1 MDIKTVSVNLKNLM
15 NKWFYTR
22 EQIHQLLEDY
32 VTVDNNG
39 ILNVG
44 LPSAEK
50 ITLTT
55 QNNAITTADVAEV
68 TAKVTDSNNNA
79 TFGVPVQF
87 VNRATR
93 EVLYNGTTDENGECD
108 FQYFTEEAEILP
120 IQARIS
126 NDYIFRDDGRLNS
139 YTSWDGNT
147 NVTLEH
153 NSTNTR
159 MYATDTNGATAT
171 LSSLVLAG
179 YNDIDFKIKLVDG
192 TATTDF
198 CGIRECTSSGEN
210 VANGYT
216 TDFNLDQ
223 LNLTVGEWYHFH
235 ISVLD
240 DRFVLYCKETGEN
253 LRIWNDGGAP
263 AYYKFVL
270 YCDDDVSTIDF
281 SDVRINKTSDDLSM
295 FIKDTD
301 NLLTFN
307 QWSCGDYNKNLTGFT
322 RNMNN
327 PLGITTECSVNGDR
341 CIKMTKTASS
351 SGTNTVAC
359 SYDITSDDWGKTAT
373 VTASAFK
380 NINKDAAITLLA
392 YTPNS
397 TQLEYLYISTTRDFA
412 SHLISHTIPDDTTK
426 LEIKLSMVPNKETTY
441 LFVDNLKLTI
451 Q

>member
-159 MYATDTNGATAT
+159 MYATDTSGATAT

-179 YNDIDFKIKLVDG
+179 YNDIDFKVKLVDG

-198 CGIRECTSSGEN
+198 CGIRECTSSGES

-216 TDFNLDQ
+216 ADFNLDQ
-223 LNLTVGEWYHFH
+223 LNLEVGEWYHFH

-253 LRIWNDGGAP
+253 LRIWNDDGAP

-281 SDVRINKTSDDLSM
+281 SDVRINKCSDDLSM
-295 FIKDTD
+295 FIKDKE
-301 NLLTFN
+301 NILTFN
-307 QWSCGDYNKNLTGFT
+307 QWTAGEYKNNFQDFKSYGEYEKEITHDNSYIGDKSIKIINNTTELTFLYIQQSISSEDINKTVT
-322 RNMNN
+322 VSMDMQTNN
-327 PLGITTECSVNGDR
+327 PIYLQLMLYGESGLLSVNE
-341 CIKMTKTASS
+341 ITISS
-351 SGTNTVAC
+351 STTFNQYNI
-359 SYDITSDDWGKTAT
+359 S
-373 VTASAFK
+373 K
-380 NINKDAAITLLA
+380 NILENTSFITIRIRNNQQNN
-392 YTPNS
+392 TS
-397 TQLEYLYISTTRDFA
+397 FI
-412 SHLISHTIPDDTTK
+412 
-426 LEIKLSMVPNKETTY
+426 
-441 LFVDNLKLTI
+441 DNLSLII

>member
-159 MYATDTNGATAT
+159 MYATDTSGATAT

-179 YNDIDFKIKLVDG
+179 YNDIDFKVKLVDG

-198 CGIRECTSSGEN
+198 CGIRECTSSGES

-216 TDFNLDQ
+216 ADFNLDQ
-223 LNLTVGEWYHFH
+223 LNLEVGEWYHFH

-253 LRIWNDGGAP
+253 LRIWNDDGAP

-281 SDVRINKTSDDLSM
+281 SDVRINKCSDDLSM

-301 NLLTFN
+301 NLAVHN
-307 QWSCGDYNKNLTGFT
+307 VWSGTDYLHNIQGVTSSNTVQL
-322 RNMNN
+322 
-327 PLGITTECSVNGDR
+327 
-341 CIKMTKTASS
+341 SS
-351 SGTNTVAC
+351 SKEYSYNQDRSIKAISDFEGYNGVYLGELTLDIGVTVKGQVYILNNTGYNCQLRWMEIDQGYNSVDIPTSPNFQKITVQRKKVTDANIVLVAIIRHP
-359 SYDITSDDWGKTAT
+359 STIYIDHVMI
-373 VTASAFK
+373 
-380 NINKDAAITLLA
+380 NI
-392 YTPNS
+392 
-397 TQLEYLYISTTRDFA
+397 Q
-412 SHLISHTIPDDTTK
+412 
-426 LEIKLSMVPNKETTY
+426 
-441 LFVDNLKLTI
+441 
-451 Q
+451 

>member
-159 MYATDTNGATAT
+159 MYATDTSGATAT

-179 YNDIDFKIKLVDG
+179 YNDIDFKVKLVDG

-198 CGIRECTSSGEN
+198 CGIRECTSVGAD

-253 LRIWNDGGAP
+253 LRIWNDDGAP

-295 FIKDTD
+295 FIKDKNNLVSTTIWSGGEYSWNTNNMQLSTVKLTSTKDFYTNGDSSYKITTTD
-301 NLLTFN
+301 NGGYFNVVIDVDSSFRGRRLTCSF
-307 QWSCGDYNKNLTGFT
+307 DYNLQSEFIRANLIQF
-322 RNMNN
+322 N
-327 PLGITTECSVNGDR
+327 
-341 CIKMTKTASS
+341 
-351 SGTNTVAC
+351 SGTELGRVYVLGSPSNNDTLIVSNILSENCTTVRLR
-359 SYDITSDDWGKTAT
+359 I
-373 VTASAFK
+373 FIPELE
-380 NINKDAAITLLA
+380 NILL
-392 YTPNS
+392 
-397 TQLEYLYISTTRDFA
+397 I
-412 SHLISHTIPDDTTK
+412 
-426 LEIKLSMVPNKETTY
+426 
-441 LFVDNLKLTI
+441 DNI
-451 Q
+451 EMHFQ

>member
-139 YTSWDGNT
+139 YTSWEGNT

-159 MYATDTNGATAT
+159 MYATDTSGATAT

-179 YNDIDFKIKLVDG
+179 YNDIDFKVKLVDG

-253 LRIWNDGGAP
+253 LRIWNDDGAP

-295 FIKDTD
+295 FIKD
-301 NLLTFN
+301 
-307 QWSCGDYNKNLTGFT
+307 K
-322 RNMNN
+322 
-327 PLGITTECSVNGDR
+327 
-341 CIKMTKTASS
+341 
-351 SGTNTVAC
+351 
-359 SYDITSDDWGKTAT
+359 
-373 VTASAFK
+373 
-380 NINKDAAITLLA
+380 
-392 YTPNS
+392 
-397 TQLEYLYISTTRDFA
+397 
-412 SHLISHTIPDDTTK
+412 
-426 LEIKLSMVPNKETTY
+426 
-441 LFVDNLKLTI
+441 
-451 Q
+451 

>member
-159 MYATDTNGATAT
+159 MYATDTSGATAT

-179 YNDIDFKIKLVDG
+179 YNDIDFKVKLVDG

-198 CGIRECTSSGEN
+198 CGIRECTSSGES

-253 LRIWNDGGAP
+253 LRIWNDDGAP

-295 FIKDTD
+295 FIKDTE

-307 QWSCGDYNKNLTGFT
+307 QWTGGDYSHNLTGIVYSNFSSLEVSKEYSS
-322 RNMNN
+322 NDDCSFKFYN
-327 PLGITTECSVNGDR
+327 PT
-341 CIKMTKTASS
+341 
-351 SGTNTVAC
+351 
-359 SYDITSDDWGKTAT
+359 SYDAFFNIEYEVPPNNVGKTIKCCFDYNLKNNYFRFNLIQTNNAAEVDRVWT
-373 VTASAFK
+373 NGVSTTNAQINLTTTLLEETTRITIRLCLYEGTDNILFLDNFNL
-380 NINKDAAITLLA
+380 NINK
-392 YTPNS
+392 
-397 TQLEYLYISTTRDFA
+397 R
-412 SHLISHTIPDDTTK
+412 
-426 LEIKLSMVPNKETTY
+426 
-441 LFVDNLKLTI
+441 
-451 Q
+451 

>member
-1 MDIKTVSVNLKNLM
+1 MDIKTLQINLKNLM

-55 QNNAITTADVAEV
+55 ANNAITTADVAEV
-68 TAKVTDSNNNA
+68 TAKVTDNSNNVA
-79 TFGVPVQF
+79 FGVPVQF

-120 IQARIS
+120 IQAIIS

-139 YTSWDGNT
+139 YTSWDSST

-159 MYATDTNGATAT
+159 MYATDTSGATAT
-171 LSSLVLAG
+171 LTSLVLAG
-179 YNDIDFKIKLVDG
+179 YNDIGFKVKLVDG

-198 CGIRECTSSGEN
+198 CGIRECTSNGAD

-223 LNLTVGEWYHFH
+223 LNLEVGEWYHFN
-235 ISVLD
+235 ITVLD

-253 LRIWNDGGAP
+253 LRIWNDDGAP

-295 FIKDTD
+295 FIKDKD
-301 NLLTFN
+301 NLLTVN
-307 QWSCGDYNKNLTGFT
+307 QWSAGTYLNSTYGIVIGSGANASIEHELLKITFQSTGIS
-322 RNMNN
+322 N
-327 PLGITTECSVNGDR
+327 
-341 CIKMTKTASS
+341 IKI
-351 SGTNTVAC
+351 N
-359 SYDITSDDWGKTAT
+359 YDVSSDDIGKTLTISSKVYAINSGVNIQLFINNT
-373 VTASAFK
+373 WTAIVRLENLNECCIMDLSHIISEEGLYEVRW
-380 NINKDAAITLLA
+380 NPIQKDDAI
-392 YTPNS
+392 
-397 TQLEYLYISTTRDFA
+397 IV
-412 SHLISHTIPDDTTK
+412 
-426 LEIKLSMVPNKETTY
+426 IKEFN
-441 LFVDNLKLTI
+441 LTI